1 MEARAEGAS
10 RAPGS
15 EEAGKYY
22 ANSSDL
28 NDLYSHIN
36 TKISNIKASLQL
48 RKIDREPSLKTV
60 VGKVVHEMFLL
71 NNLLNNLELE
81 FHHQE
86 RQQSQLKG
94 FQESIE
100 KDYNEAQHLRE
111 NLPIYLPS
119 AVPNSMVSLAVKSE
133 EPCKVSQPERAK
145 KPTKESKQIKEVPF
159 LTSEEFESVPAY
171 MRGRLTY
178 NQVNAVIQEI
188 NKAVVS
194 KYKILRQP
202 AKAMSSAV
210 RNLFFRFQ
218 EEETKDTKG
227 EFFIV
232 EADIDEFTQL
242 KADKRFHSILTILRH
257 CQRVREIRG
266 SKLVRYAIC

>member
-1 MEARAEGAS
+1 MAEKEQGALP
-10 RAPGS
+10 APH
-15 EEAGKYY
+15 GKYVT
-22 ANSSDL
+22 SSDL
-28 NDLYSHIN
+28 SNLYSHIN
-36 TKISNIKASLQL
+36 TKISSIKTSLQL
-48 RKIDREPSLKTV
+48 RKIDQDPSLKTV

-71 NNLLNNLELE
+71 NNLLNRLELE
-81 FHHQE
+81 CQQQE
-86 RQQSQLKG
+86 RHQSQLKE

-100 KDYNEAQHLRE
+100 KDYDEAQHLRK

-119 AVPNSMVSLAVKSE
+119 AVPNSVLGLAVKSE
-133 EPCKVSQPERAK
+133 EPCKGSQPERAK
-145 KPTKESKQIKEVPF
+145 KPTKEAKQIREVPF
-159 LTSEEFESVPAY
+159 LTAEEFECVPPY

-194 KYKILRQP
+194 KYKMLRQP
-202 AKAMSSAV
+202 VKSMSSAV
-210 RNLFFRFQ
+210 RNLVFRFQ
-218 EEETKDTKG
+218 EQETKDTKG

-257 CQRVREIRG
+257 CRRVREIRG
-266 SKLVRYAIC
+266 NKLIRYAVC